1 MKSTDITN
9 VRTINKRTIRY
20 VGSANLVI
28 HPLPH
33 KIHNNNMPL
42 QIDVCLG
49 CVN

>member
-9 VRTINKRTIRY
+9 VLSIN
-20 VGSANLVI
+20 VLSDMGSADLVI

-42 QIDVCLG
+42 QIDICLG